1 MKLVLHPDALLRELS
16 NKVTDIDDSISD
28 LAQDMFETM
37 RASCGLGLAGV
48 QVGRLQRLFV
58 TDIEGDKPRI
68 FINPMIIGT
77 SIEQGEY
84 DEGCLSIPAIYAGV
98 TRPQAITVQAW
109 TERGRPYKLDA
120 DGLLARVIQH
130 ELDHLNGVLFID
142 YLIDG
147 VRDDA
152 MSDYDPAVGLAVA
165 STRPTP

>member
-1 MKLVLHPDALLRELS
+1 MKLLLHPDVMLRELS
-16 NKVTDIDDSISD
+16 DKVTDIDGSISD
-28 LAQDMFETM
+28 LAQDMLETM
-37 RASCGLGLAGV
+37 HVSHGLGLAGV

-68 FINPMIIGT
+68 FVNPMIIGT
-77 SIEQGEY
+77 SIEQSEY

-109 TERGRPYKLDA
+109 NERGRPFILDA

-142 YLIDG
+142 YLTDTA
-147 VRDDA
+147 RDDA
-152 MSDYDPAVGLAVA
+152 MSDYDPAANPAVA